1 MKWSVAIVL
10 ALMLFVIGAHAA
22 QTASATRWQ
31 GTTGNGRAVLL
42 ELKLTGSQVTGT
54 LSVDGDV
61 TPISDMTFSFKAKA
75 DGQPLTV
82 HGRVLPEGL
91 DLLPEG
97 AANSVVVTRGSE
109 K

>member
-1 MKWSVAIVL
+1 
-10 ALMLFVIGAHAA
+10 
-22 QTASATRWQ
+22 
-31 GTTGNGRAVLL
+31 
-42 ELKLTGSQVTGT
+42 LKLTGSQVTGT

-61 TPISDMTFSFKAKA
+61 TPISDMTFSFKTKV
-75 DGQPLTV
+75 DGQLLTV
-82 HGRVLPEGL
+82 QGRALPEGL